1 MTIKSKVSRLP
12 IEDYSHLEP
21 LPDPPWEPDMQRDH
35 VRYDF
40 VSALQAH
47 FADRDDVLIASG
59 GFVRNEASNDAE
71 RLAPDLVIAFGVRG
85 DAIVS
90 RNGYVISEVG
100 KPPDWVLEIA
110 SRATGRRDY
119 TYKRDAYA
127 AYGIGEYWRFDRTGG
142 RFHDAPL
149 AGDTL
154 IDGSYTPIRL
164 TRGSDRLIW
173 GRSPTLEPDLVWGRS
188 PTLEPD
194 LVWDDGDLQLRKP
207 LSDEYLPDAKQLSAR
222 IGTAEERAGRAEKE
236 REEAVAELSR
246 LRTELGRLQRRS
258 G

>member
-59 GFVRNEASNDAE
+59 GYVRNEASNDAE
-71 RLAPDLVIAFGVRG
+71 RLAPDLVIAFGVRA

-154 IDGSYTPIRL
+154 IDGSYMPIRS
-164 TRGSDRLIW
+164 TRESDRLIW
-173 GRSPTLEPDLVWGRS
+173 GRSPTLEL
-188 PTLEPD
+188 D
-194 LVWDDGDLQLRKP
+194 LVWDDGDLRLRKP
-207 LSDEYLPDAKQLSAR
+207 FSDEYLPDAKQLSAR
-222 IGTAEERAGRAEKE
+222 IDTAEGRAGRAEKE

-246 LRTELGRLQRRS
+246 LRTELDRLRR
-258 G
+258 GPE